1 MALLWRPHP
10 LMEATIKSLR
20 PGLREE
26 YEELVEEYRE
36 QGWGIYDDTADVDRA
51 VALCDGYYGDQSS
64 VVKLCREAG
73 KLVMIQNVRRMASP
87 TLLDE

>member
-1 MALLWRPHP
+1 
-10 LMEATIKSLR
+10 MEATIKSLR

-26 YEELVEEYRE
+26 YGELVEEYRE

-64 VVKLCREAG
+64 VVRMCREAG
-73 KLVMIQNVRRMASP
+73 KLVMVQYVK
-87 TLLDE
+87 